1 MEDWITDY
9 LTGYAEELEK
19 AKKELTMDC
28 KHAQEMLMGTADGI
42 VCRACGKTFANFDEV
57 LAERGEKPAE
67 EKPKKR
73 SKKS

>member
-1 MEDWITDY
+1 
-9 LTGYAEELEK
+9 
-19 AKKELTMDC
+19 MDC

-42 VCRACGKTFANFDEV
+42 VCRACGKTFKNFDEV